1 MAFSLLHNYM
11 DFIYLM
17 IHFSYNKLELP
28 LLCETKAECLNKH
41 N

>member
-1 MAFSLLHNYM
+1 
-11 DFIYLM
+11 M

-28 LLCETKAECLNKH
+28 LLCERKAECLNKH